1 VKTQVGDGSL
11 RTGPTPAVVVA
22 WAATAVAVTGAVI
35 AVALTLADHGDAS
48 QLVQTNLGLGCE
60 LAVVGSALGAFL
72 LTRDPS
78 NRIGALLVV
87 TGVSRGVAVAAT
99 AWADHV
105 VLNPGSGL
113 GGFGVATWLGFW
125 AFLPSLAVQPAI
137 LVLFPD
143 GRLPGRRWWPVLAVA
158 AADLLIAA
166 GALPLLAWSVRG
178 PQLLPTAPEPPLGSG
193 PLAFAALAAAAVL
206 GLVGVVAGLASL
218 VWRWRGS
225 AGDTRQ
231 CVKWLLLGGAVAL
244 VADLAGFL
252 PHLAALKLLGP
263 PALFGGLGIGV
274 FRYRLYDVDRLIN
287 RTFVYGAVSVLAVAA
302 YAAVVVTVGTVSG
315 RGGSVFAGSV
325 AAFTVALALRPVSGG
340 VQRAI
345 DRRFDR
351 RTFDAVGRVRRF
363 TGTLAQGRPGAGA
376 LPALLTEILDDPSL
390 RLRFVDATG
399 HGWLDAWGAAVD
411 DVAAAAQGREVTT
424 VGRGNGRV
432 HRPAGSAAEPGRD
445 IVCTVVHRGVAAAD
459 RPLFTAVIAA
469 SSVAF
474 EHARLQAELGA
485 QLEVVA
491 ASRTRIVAA
500 ADAERR
506 RVERDIHDG
515 AQQRLVGL
523 ALHLQSARRQTAVR
537 PDDDVLGFTVEQ
549 LQLAV
554 AELRE
559 LAQGILPS
567 TLVTGGLRVALAE
580 LALRSRSPV
589 EVDVDTDGA
598 VLAEPVL
605 AAAWFVVC
613 EALANAAKHATGAVV
628 HVQATASGNRLV
640 VEVSDDGPGGAD
652 CEGSGLRGL
661 ADRVDALRGTF
672 DVASPW
678 GRGTTVRAVIP
689 CG

>member
-1 VKTQVGDGSL
+1 
-11 RTGPTPAVVVA
+11 VVVAA
-22 WAATAVAVTGAVI
+22 WAATVLAASGAIVAVG
-35 AVALTLADHGDAS
+35 LTLADHGDAS

-60 LAVVGSALGAFL
+60 LAVVSSLLGAFL
-72 LTRDPS
+72 LTRDRR
-78 NRIGALLVV
+78 NRIAVLLIGA
-87 TGVSRGVAVAAT
+87 GVSRGVAVAAS

-105 VLNPGSGL
+105 LLNPNAGL
-113 GGFGVATWLGFW
+113 AGFGVATWLGFW

-158 AADLLIAA
+158 AADMLVAA
-166 GALPLLAWSVRG
+166 VALPVLAWSVRG
-178 PQLLPTAPEPPLGSG
+178 PQLLPTAPEPDFGSG
-193 PLAFAALAAAAVL
+193 PLAFAALAAAAAL
-206 GLVGVVAGLASL
+206 SLIGVVAGLGSL
-218 VWRWRGS
+218 VWRLRRS

-231 CVKWLLLGGAVAL
+231 CVKWLLLGGSLAVVL
-244 VADLAGFL
+244 DLAGFV
-252 PHLAALKLLGP
+252 PHLSALKLLGP
-263 PALFGGLGIGV
+263 LAVFGGLGIGV

-287 RTFVYGAVSVLAVAA
+287 RTLVYGSVTVVAA
-302 YAAVVVTVGTVSG
+302 AIYAAVVVTVGLVSG
-315 RGGSVFAGSV
+315 SGRSVVAGSI
-325 AAFTVALALRPVSGG
+325 AAFVVALALRPVSGR
-340 VQRAI
+340 VQHAI

-363 TGTLAQGRPGAGA
+363 TGGFAQSRPDAGA
-376 LPALLTEILDDPSL
+376 LPALLTEILNDASL
-390 RLRFVDATG
+390 QLRFLDPDG
-399 HGWLDAWGAAVD
+399 RGWLDPWGAAIEDPSVARHSEATEIRRGD
-411 DVAAAAQGREVTT
+411 DV
-424 VGRGNGRV
+424 
-432 HRPAGSAAEPGRD
+432 
-445 IVCTVVHRGVAAAD
+445 VCTVVHRCMPSVD
-459 RPLFTAVIAA
+459 RPLFSAVIAA
-469 SSVAF
+469 SELAF

-491 ASRTRIVAA
+491 ASRARIVAA

-523 ALHLQSARRQTAVR
+523 ALHLQSARRRTSDP
-537 PDDDVLGFTVEQ
+537 PDDALLGFTVQQ

-554 AELRE
+554 EELRE

-567 TLVTGGLRVALAE
+567 TLVTGGLRAALAD
-580 LALRSRSPV
+580 LAVRSRSPV
-589 EVDVDTDGA
+589 DVDVDTGSA
-598 VLAEPVL
+598 TLGEPVL

-628 HVQATASGNRLV
+628 HVQATTSGDRLV

-652 CEGSGLRGL
+652 SGGSGLRGL
-661 ADRVDALRGTF
+661 ADRVNALRGTF
-672 DVASPW
+672 DVASRP